1 MVIKTLILENFQG
14 HKHSVIDFHPN
25 FNVIRGTG
33 NSGKSSI
40 VRALSCIL
48 YGVWEGR
55 WVRDNEKTCKL
66 SLVMDNGVEVI
77 REKGEKVNKYT
88 LRVPGFSEQ
97 VYENFGLQVPEP
109 VEKALQI
116 FKAQIDAIDAKETLL
131 LNISQQLDS
140 LFLLS
145 KPGSYKAKVIGKLSG
160 AHYLDYALR
169 ELNKDKKTLSTEK
182 TVFEQELLTR
192 QKEIIDYEGLDSE
205 KRFLEQLEQ
214 KLSDLSDVESKLV
227 KLKELSKK
235 SQTWKENYLR
245 EKDKAARLSNIQVDN
260 LANIEGVSQ
269 KIAVLQKTLTKLTDI
284 TTNTKSLESQFGK
297 LGEMQDAKSS
307 EYVTLLKEAKICPM
321 CFNEIQESE
330 CAHIKQVLHA

>member
-116 FKAQIDAIDAKETLL
+116 FKAQIDAKETLL

-214 KLSDLSDVESKLV
+214 KLSDLSGVESKLV

-260 LANIEGVSQ
+260 LSSVEGASQ
-269 KIAVLQKTLTKLTDI
+269 RLLTLQKMLVKLTEI
-284 TTNTKSLESQFGK
+284 SNTTKMLTSKNQQLESDQEK
-297 LGEMQDAKSS
+297 HTTTYTE
-307 EYVTLLKEAKICPM
+307 LLKEAGVCPT
-321 CFNEIQESE
+321 CFNEIGEAA
-330 CAHIKQVLHA
+330 CNHIKRALHV